1 MAQKLY
7 HQEFA
12 RAGKQAGLQVW
23 RIEKLELVPVPDS
36 AYGDFYVGDAYLVL
50 HTVRAS
56 RGFFYRLHFWLGER
70 APIARRLGKG
80 GRGDPSTAGSGRPGA
95 GPARSATLE
104 VTRLVTPFTFSGWSL
119 PSPSPSPSPLLCCC
133 KLGRAQ
139 SREEIHAT
147 DVDLW
152 QVISWALVLGSS
164 PRLPAPNPNS
174 CPLRG
179 STSER
184 AGAGQVLFT
193 VPQQVQS
200 WFLWQG
206 WRCIKTEDDLI
217 LVTYD
222 KNLERYAEC
231 LWLWEAEK
239 PSREQEAGGVASGFN
254 HVLTNDLSAKRLLHV
269 KGRRVV
275 RATEVPLS
283 WDSFNKGDCFIIDLG
298 TEIYQWCGSACNKY
312 ERLKA
317 SQVAT
322 GIRDN
327 ERKGRSQ
334 LIVVEEGSEPSELIE
349 VLGRKPQL
357 PDGDSDDDTIADMT
371 NRKMAKLYM
380 VSDASG
386 SMSVTVVAEENP
398 FSMAMLLSEE
408 CFILDHGA
416 AKQIFVWKGK
426 DANPQERK
434 AAMKTAEDFLQQ
446 MNYSTH
452 TQIQVLPEG
461 GETPL
466 FKQFFRDWKDKDQSE
481 GFGKVYVT
489 EKVAQ
494 IQQISFD
501 ASKLHTSP
509 QMAAKHSMVDDGS
522 GKVEIW
528 RVENNG
534 RVQIDQ
540 NSYGEFYGGDC
551 YIILYTYPRG
561 QIIYTWQ
568 GANATRDEL
577 TTSAFL
583 TVQLD
588 RSLGGRAVQVRVSQ
602 GKEPTHLLSLFKDK
616 PLIIYKNGT
625 SKKGGQAPAPPTRLF
640 QVRRN
645 LASITRIVEVNV
657 DANSLNSN
665 DVFVLKLPHNSGYIW
680 IGKGAS
686 QEEAK
691 GAEYVANV
699 LKCKTARIQEGE
711 EPEEFW
717 SSLGG
722 KKDYQTSPLL
732 ETQAEDHP
740 PRLYGCSNKTGRFI
754 IEEVPGEFTQDD
766 LAEDDVMLLDAWEQI
781 FIWIGKDANE
791 IEKKESLKSA
801 KAYLETDPS
810 GRDKRT
816 PIVIIKQGHE
826 PLTFTGWFLGW
837 DSSRW

>member
-1 MAQKLY
+1 MAQGLY
-7 HQEFA
+7 HEEFA
-12 RAGKQAGLQVW
+12 RAGKRAGLQVW
-23 RIEKLELVPVPDS
+23 RIEKLELVPVPES

-50 HTVRAS
+50 HTTQAS
-56 RGFFYRLHFWLGER
+56 RGFTYRLHFWLGKECTQ
-70 APIARRLGKG
+70 
-80 GRGDPSTAGSGRPGA
+80 DE
-95 GPARSATLE
+95 SA
-104 VTRLVTPFTFSGWSL
+104 
-119 PSPSPSPSPLLCCC
+119 
-133 KLGRAQ
+133 AAA
-139 SREEIHAT
+139 I
-147 DVDLW
+147 
-152 QVISWALVLGSS
+152 
-164 PRLPAPNPNS
+164 
-174 CPLRG
+174 
-179 STSER
+179 
-184 AGAGQVLFT
+184 FT
-193 VPQQVQS
+193 VQMDDYLGGKPVQNRE
-200 WFLWQG
+200 LQG
-206 WRCIKTEDDLI
+206 YESTDFVGYFRGGLK
-217 LVTYD
+217 Y
-222 KNLERYAEC
+222 K
-231 LWLWEAEK
+231 
-239 PSREQEAGGVASGFN
+239 AGGVASGLH
-254 HVLTNDLSAKRLLHV
+254 HVLTNDLTAQRLLHV

-298 TEIYQWCGSACNKY
+298 TVSFMLTWRCP
-312 ERLKA
+312 
-317 SQVAT
+317 
-322 GIRDN
+322 
-327 ERKGRSQ
+327 
-334 LIVVEEGSEPSELIE
+334 EEGKLSSDQIRCILIRMELASPWCHFSQNCLSFYMS
-349 VLGRKPQL
+349 VLGKKPEL
-357 PDGDSDDDTIADMT
+357 RDGEDDDDIKADIT

-386 SMSVTVVAEENP
+386 SMKVSLVAEENP

-434 AAMKTAEDFLQQ
+434 AAMKTAEEFLGQ
-446 MNYSTH
+446 MNYSTN

-461 GETPL
+461 GETPI
-466 FKQFFRDWKDKDQSE
+466 FKQFFKDWRDRDQSD

-494 IQQISFD
+494 IKQIPFD
-501 ASKLHTSP
+501 ASKLHSSP
-509 QMAAKHSMVDDGS
+509 QMAAQHHMVDDGS

-534 RVQIDQ
+534 RVEIEP

-551 YIILYTYPRG
+551 YLILYTYPRG

-588 RSLGGRAVQVRVSQ
+588 RSLGGQAVQIRVSQ
-602 GKEPTHLLSLFKDK
+602 GKEPAHLLSLFKDK

-625 SKKGGQAPAPPTRLF
+625 SKKEGQAPTPPTRLF

-645 LASITRIVEVNV
+645 LASITRIVEVDV

-665 DVFVLKLPHNSGYIW
+665 DVFVLKLQQNNGYIW
-680 IGKGAS
+680 VGKGAT
-686 QEEAK
+686 QEEEK
-691 GAEYVANV
+691 GAEYVASV
-699 LKCKTARIQEGE
+699 LKCKTATIQEGK

-717 SSLGG
+717 NSLGG

-732 ETQAEDHP
+732 ESQAEDHP

-791 IEKKESLKSA
+791 VEKAESLKSA
-801 KAYLETDPS
+801 KLYLETDPS

-826 PLTFTGWFLGW
+826 PPTFTGWFLGW
-837 DSSRW
+837 DSSKW

>member
-1 MAQKLY
+1 MAQGLY

-12 RAGKQAGLQVW
+12 RAGKRAGLQVW
-23 RIEKLELVPVPDS
+23 RIEKLELVPVPES

-50 HTVRAS
+50 HTMQAS
-56 RGFFYRLHFWLGER
+56 RGFTYRLHFWLGKECTQ
-70 APIARRLGKG
+70 
-80 GRGDPSTAGSGRPGA
+80 DESTAA
-95 GPARSATLE
+95 A
-104 VTRLVTPFTFSGWSL
+104 
-119 PSPSPSPSPLLCCC
+119 
-133 KLGRAQ
+133 
-139 SREEIHAT
+139 I
-147 DVDLW
+147 
-152 QVISWALVLGSS
+152 
-164 PRLPAPNPNS
+164 
-174 CPLRG
+174 
-179 STSER
+179 
-184 AGAGQVLFT
+184 FT
-193 VPQQVQS
+193 VQMDDYLGGKPVQNRE
-200 WFLWQG
+200 LQG
-206 WRCIKTEDDLI
+206 YESTDFVGYFR
-217 LVTYD
+217 
-222 KNLERYAEC
+222 
-231 LWLWEAEK
+231 
-239 PSREQEAGGVASGFN
+239 GG
-254 HVLTNDLSAKRLLHV
+254 LKY
-269 KGRRVV
+269 K
-275 RATEVPLS
+275 
-283 WDSFNKGDCFIIDLG
+283 
-298 TEIYQWCGSACNKY
+298 EIYQWCGSSCNKY

-334 LIVVEEGSEPSELIE
+334 LIVVEEGSEPSELIQ
-349 VLGRKPQL
+349 VLGKKPEL
-357 PDGDSDDDTIADMT
+357 RDGEDDDDIKADIT

-386 SMSVTVVAEENP
+386 SMKVSLVAEENP

-434 AAMKTAEDFLQQ
+434 AAMKTAEEFLEQ
-446 MNYSTH
+446 MNYSTN

-461 GETPL
+461 GETPI
-466 FKQFFRDWKDKDQSE
+466 FKQFFKDWRDRDQSD

-489 EKVAQ
+489 EKVAHIKQ
-494 IQQISFD
+494 IPFD
-501 ASKLHTSP
+501 ASKLHSSP
-509 QMAAKHSMVDDGS
+509 QMAAQHHMVDDGS

-534 RVQIDQ
+534 RVEIDP

-588 RSLGGRAVQVRVSQ
+588 RSLGGQAVQIRVSQ
-602 GKEPTHLLSLFKDK
+602 GKEPAHLLSLFKDK

-625 SKKGGQAPAPPTRLF
+625 SKKEGQAPAPPTRLF

-645 LASITRIVEVNV
+645 LASITRIMEVDV

-665 DVFVLKLPHNSGYIW
+665 DVFVLKLRQNNGYIW
-680 IGKGAS
+680 IGKGAT
-686 QEEAK
+686 QEEEK
-691 GAEYVANV
+691 GAEYVASI
-699 LKCKTARIQEGE
+699 LKCKTAVIQEGE

-717 SSLGG
+717 NSLGG

-732 ETQAEDHP
+732 ESQAEDHP

-766 LAEDDVMLLDAWEQI
+766 LAEDDVMLLDTWEQI

-791 IEKKESLKSA
+791 VEKAESLKSD
-801 KAYLETDPS
+801 TDCLKCIS
-810 GRDKRT
+810 EVGEL
-816 PIVIIKQGHE
+816 VEHEKQQ
-826 PLTFTGWFLGW
+826 L
-837 DSSRW
+837 

>member
-1 MAQKLY
+1 MAQGLY
-7 HQEFA
+7 HEEFA
-12 RAGKQAGLQVW
+12 RAGKRAGLQVW
-23 RIEKLELVPVPDS
+23 RIEKLELVPVPES

-50 HTVRAS
+50 HTTQAS
-56 RGFFYRLHFWLGER
+56 RGFTYRLHFWLGKECTQ
-70 APIARRLGKG
+70 
-80 GRGDPSTAGSGRPGA
+80 DE
-95 GPARSATLE
+95 SA
-104 VTRLVTPFTFSGWSL
+104 
-119 PSPSPSPSPLLCCC
+119 
-133 KLGRAQ
+133 AAA
-139 SREEIHAT
+139 I
-147 DVDLW
+147 
-152 QVISWALVLGSS
+152 
-164 PRLPAPNPNS
+164 
-174 CPLRG
+174 
-179 STSER
+179 
-184 AGAGQVLFT
+184 FT
-193 VPQQVQS
+193 VQMDDYLGGKPVQNRE
-200 WFLWQG
+200 LQG
-206 WRCIKTEDDLI
+206 YESTDFVGYFRGGLK
-217 LVTYD
+217 Y
-222 KNLERYAEC
+222 K
-231 LWLWEAEK
+231 
-239 PSREQEAGGVASGFN
+239 AGGVASGLH
-254 HVLTNDLSAKRLLHV
+254 HVLTNDLTAQRLLHV

-298 TEIYQWCGSACNKY
+298 TVSFMLTWRCP
-312 ERLKA
+312 
-317 SQVAT
+317 
-322 GIRDN
+322 
-327 ERKGRSQ
+327 
-334 LIVVEEGSEPSELIE
+334 EEGKLSSDQITWKKPELRNGE
-349 VLGRKPQL
+349 
-357 PDGDSDDDTIADMT
+357 DDDDIKADIT

-386 SMSVTVVAEENP
+386 SMKVSLVAEENP

-434 AAMKTAEDFLQQ
+434 AAMKTAEEFLGQ
-446 MNYSTH
+446 MNYSTN

-461 GETPL
+461 GETPI
-466 FKQFFRDWKDKDQSE
+466 FKQFFKDWRDRDQSD

-494 IQQISFD
+494 IKQIPFD
-501 ASKLHTSP
+501 ASKLHSSP
-509 QMAAKHSMVDDGS
+509 QMAAQHHMVDDGS

-534 RVQIDQ
+534 RVEIDP

-551 YIILYTYPRG
+551 YLILYTYPRG

-588 RSLGGRAVQVRVSQ
+588 RSLGGQAVQIRVSQ
-602 GKEPTHLLSLFKDK
+602 GKEPAHLLSLFKDK

-625 SKKGGQAPAPPTRLF
+625 SKKEGQAPAPPTRLF

-645 LASITRIVEVNV
+645 LASITRIVEVDV

-665 DVFVLKLPHNSGYIW
+665 DVFVLKLRQNNGYIW
-680 IGKGAS
+680 VGKGAT
-686 QEEAK
+686 QEEEK
-691 GAEYVANV
+691 GAEYVASV
-699 LKCKTARIQEGE
+699 LKCKTATIQEGK

-717 SSLGG
+717 NSLGG

-732 ETQAEDHP
+732 ESQAEDHP

-791 IEKKESLKSA
+791 VEKAESLKSA
-801 KAYLETDPS
+801 KLYLETDPS

-826 PLTFTGWFLGW
+826 PPTFTGWFLGW
-837 DSSRW
+837 DSSKW

>member
-1 MAQKLY
+1 MGLY
-7 HQEFA
+7 HEEFA

-23 RIEKLELVPVPDS
+23 RVEKLELVPVPPRSGRAETLQVRNTKREKDC
-36 AYGDFYVGDAYLVL
+36 FYYMPSFAV
-50 HTVRAS
+50 S
-56 RGFFYRLHFWLGER
+56 
-70 APIARRLGKG
+70 GKECTQ
-80 GRGDPSTAGSGRPGA
+80 DESTAA
-95 GPARSATLE
+95 AI
-104 VTRLVTPFTFSGWSL
+104 FTVQMDDY
-119 PSPSPSPSPLLCCC
+119 
-133 KLGRAQ
+133 LGGKPVQ
-139 SREEIHAT
+139 SRELQGYEST
-147 DVDLW
+147 DFVGYFKGGL
-152 QVISWALVLGSS
+152 
-164 PRLPAPNPNS
+164 
-174 CPLRG
+174 
-179 STSER
+179 
-184 AGAGQVLFT
+184 
-193 VPQQVQS
+193 
-200 WFLWQG
+200 
-206 WRCIKTEDDLI
+206 K
-217 LVTYD
+217 Y
-222 KNLERYAEC
+222 K
-231 LWLWEAEK
+231 
-239 PSREQEAGGVASGFN
+239 AGGVASGLN
-254 HVLTNDLSAKRLLHV
+254 HVLTNDLTAKRLLHV

-298 TEIYQWCGSACNKY
+298 TEIYQWCGSSCNKY

-317 SQVAT
+317 NQVAI

-334 LIVVEEGSEPSELIE
+334 LIVVEEGSEPSELGK
-349 VLGRKPQL
+349 VLGTKPEL
-357 PDGDSDDDTIADMT
+357 RDGDDDDDTVADIT

-386 SMSVTVVAEENP
+386 SMRVTVVAEENP

-434 AAMKTAEDFLQQ
+434 AAMKTAEEFLKQ
-446 MNYSTH
+446 MNYSTN

-461 GETPL
+461 GETPI
-466 FKQFFRDWKDKDQSE
+466 FKQFFKDWRDKDQSD
-481 GFGKVYVT
+481 GFGKVCVT
-489 EKVAQ
+489 EKVARIKQ
-494 IQQISFD
+494 IPFD

-509 QMAAKHSMVDDGS
+509 QMAAQHNMVDDGS
-522 GKVEIW
+522 GKIW

-534 RVQIDQ
+534 RIEIDQ

-588 RSLGGRAVQVRVSQ
+588 RSLGGQAVQIRVSQ
-602 GKEPTHLLSLFKDK
+602 GKEPAHLLSLFKDK

-645 LASITRIVEVNV
+645 LASITRIMEVDV
-657 DANSLNSN
+657 DAYSLNSN
-665 DVFVLKLPHNSGYIW
+665 DVFVLKLRQNNGYIW

-686 QEEAK
+686 QEEEK
-691 GAEYVANV
+691 GAEYVASV
-699 LKCKTARIQEGE
+699 LKCKTTRIQEGQ

-717 SSLGG
+717 NSLGG
-722 KKDYQTSPLL
+722 KKHYQTSPLL

-781 FIWIGKDANE
+781 FIWVGKDANE
-791 IEKKESLKSA
+791 VERTESLKSA
-801 KAYLETDPS
+801 KMYLETDPS

-816 PIVIIKQGHE
+816 PIVIVKQGHE
-826 PLTFTGWFLGW
+826 PPTFIGWFLGW
-837 DSSRW
+837 DSGRW

>member
-1 MAQKLY
+1 MSQGLY
-7 HQEFA
+7 HEEFA

-23 RIEKLELVPVPDS
+23 RIEKLELVPVPEIFSYQKFCLNFFPCLINEVPSFAISGKECTQDES
-36 AYGDFYVGDAYLVL
+36 TAAAIFAVQMDDYLGGKPVQNRELQGYESTDFVGY
-50 HTVRAS
+50 
-56 RGFFYRLHFWLGER
+56 F
-70 APIARRLGKG
+70 KG
-80 GRGDPSTAGSGRPGA
+80 G
-95 GPARSATLE
+95 L
-104 VTRLVTPFTFSGWSL
+104 
-119 PSPSPSPSPLLCCC
+119 
-133 KLGRAQ
+133 KY
-139 SREEIHAT
+139 
-147 DVDLW
+147 
-152 QVISWALVLGSS
+152 
-164 PRLPAPNPNS
+164 
-174 CPLRG
+174 
-179 STSER
+179 
-184 AGAGQVLFT
+184 
-193 VPQQVQS
+193 
-200 WFLWQG
+200 
-206 WRCIKTEDDLI
+206 K
-217 LVTYD
+217 
-222 KNLERYAEC
+222 
-231 LWLWEAEK
+231 
-239 PSREQEAGGVASGFN
+239 AGGVASGLN
-254 HVLTNDLSAKRLLHV
+254 HVLTNDLTAERLLHV

-275 RATEVPLS
+275 RATEVPLT

-298 TEIYQWCGSACNKY
+298 TEIYQWCGSSCNKY

-317 SQVAT
+317 SQVAI

-334 LIVVEEGSEPSELIE
+334 LIVVEEGSEPSELLQ
-349 VLGRKPQL
+349 VLGKKPVL
-357 PDGDSDDDTIADMT
+357 RDGGDDDDTIADIT

-380 VSDASG
+380 VNASG

-434 AAMKTAEDFLQQ
+434 AAMKTAEEFLRQ
-446 MNYSTH
+446 MNYSTN

-461 GETPL
+461 GETPI
-466 FKQFFRDWKDKDQSE
+466 FKQFFKDWRDKDQSD

-489 EKVAQ
+489 EKVARIEQ
-494 IQQISFD
+494 IPFD
-501 ASKLHTSP
+501 ASKLHSSP
-509 QMAAKHSMVDDGS
+509 QMAAQHNMVDDGS
-522 GKVEIW
+522 GKIW

-534 RVQIDQ
+534 RIEIDQ

-588 RSLGGRAVQVRVSQ
+588 RSLGGQAVQIRVSQ
-602 GKEPTHLLSLFKDK
+602 GKEPAHLLSLFKDK
-616 PLIIYKNGT
+616 PLIIYKDGT
-625 SKKGGQAPAPPTRLF
+625 SKKGGQTPAPPTRLF

-645 LASITRIVEVNV
+645 LASITRIVEVDV
-657 DANSLNSN
+657 DADSLNSN
-665 DVFVLKLPHNSGYIW
+665 DVFVLKLRQNNGYIW

-686 QEEAK
+686 QEEEK
-691 GAEYVANV
+691 GAEYVASV
-699 LKCKTARIQEGE
+699 LKCKTTRIQEGS

-717 SSLGG
+717 NSLGG

-754 IEEVPGEFTQDD
+754 IEEVPGEFTQED
-766 LAEDDVMLLDAWEQI
+766 LAEDDVMLLDTWEQI
-781 FIWIGKDANE
+781 FLWIGKDANE
-791 IEKKESLKSA
+791 VEKTESLKSA
-801 KAYLETDPS
+801 KVYLETDPS

-816 PIVIIKQGHE
+816 PIVIVKQGHE
-826 PLTFTGWFLGW
+826 PPTFTGWFLGW
-837 DSSRW
+837 DSKPLDTKKKIRNIILCL